1 MTPTP
6 TPPTLPALRAFAV
19 PAGTTPLA
27 GPLRGPATSPSSAK
41 AGTAASHATSLSP
54 GAGTVGAAAAGAT
67 AVAVAVGSPPLAL
80 AGLTVRYG
88 RRTAAED
95 VSLEL
100 REGAVYAL
108 LGRNGAGK
116 TSLVRC
122 LLGQLRPSAGRA
134 LLFGRDVWRHRAS
147 LMGSVGVVP
156 EQPDAPPGASARRL
170 AAFCRPLYPQW
181 DAAGFDERLRRFG
194 VPADLPFGRLSKGQ
208 QGQVSLALALAG
220 QPRLLILDDPTLGL
234 DAVARRAFFEE
245 LIGELADRGTTVF
258 LTTHDLAAAERIA
271 DRVGIMA
278 GGRLLLDEGV
288 ERLKHRFRR
297 VWQPAEGAGQ
307 PPAATTAPI
316 GAGAGERALAGLAP
330 LRSERSGWG
339 VATVIADYDEDRF
352 QAFRRG
358 PSGGAAEL
366 TALTLEEIFN
376 ALVGGGRGE
385 FLEATPPASR
395 PAAPAGGDRP

>member
-1 MTPTP
+1 MTP

-19 PAGTTPLA
+19 PLGATPLA
-27 GPLRGPATSPSSAK
+27 GPIQGPAAGPGPAK
-41 AGTAASHATSLSP
+41 GGAAASHSTLQCP
-54 GAGTVGAAAAGAT
+54 VAGTVGAVAAAAAAGT
-67 AVAVAVGSPPLAL
+67 PPLAL
-80 AGLTVRYG
+80 EGLTVRYG

-156 EQPDAPPGASARRL
+156 EQPDAPPGASARRI
-170 AAFCRPLYPQW
+170 AGFCRPLYPRW

-271 DRVGIMA
+271 GRVGIVA
-278 GGRLLLDEGV
+278 GGRLLLDEDV

-307 PPAATTAPI
+307 AAAAASAAT
-316 GAGAGERALAGLAP
+316 AGAGERALAGLAP

-339 VATVIADYDEDRF
+339 VATVIAAYDEDRF

-358 PSGGAAEL
+358 PSGSAAEL
-366 TALTLEEIFN
+366 TALTLEEIFI
-376 ALVGGGRGE
+376 ALVGGDSGGE
-385 FLEATPPASR
+385 LQEAKPPAHR
-395 PAAPAGGDRP
+395 PAPPAEGDRP